1 MRALQKELDELRE
14 TRARDKERE
23 NRRARADEEE
33 LQILRDRCERLE
45 DERSSG
51 QGGVRISLFHHTI
64 LVTLL
69 IFR

>member
-33 LQILRDRCERLE
+33 LQILQDRCERLE
-45 DERSSG
+45 EERSNNQDVCS
-51 QGGVRISLFHHTI
+51 
-64 LVTLL
+64 
-69 IFR
+69 